1 MRVLITGSTGMLGRT
16 LAPYLEEK
24 GHTVIRHGH
33 SNIVDIVC
41 DLTDR
46 LATESMLKSTLP
58 DCVVN
63 LVAATNVDEC
73 ERDPHK
79 AYLLN
84 VLSVENLVSELG
96 KRKKT
101 FLVQIS
107 TDQLY
112 DSQGEN
118 GEDNVCLKNTYALS
132 KYAGEL
138 AALRMQASV
147 LRTNF
152 FGPSKHPIRKS
163 FSDWVIDNFRAEK
176 AFTGF
181 TDVNVSP
188 ILMNT
193 LSKVIDMVICQKTS
207 GIFNV
212 GSRNGMSKAEFAEA
226 IAYTFG
232 LSSSCMRKGRAIDVA
247 LEARRPNGMSMSC
260 SKFERTFGILLP
272 NLIDEIKLLRSL
284 SNGGI

>member
-1 MRVLITGSTGMLGRT
+1 MLGRT
-16 LAPYLEEK
+16 LAPYLEEN

-33 SNIVDIVC
+33 SSIVDIVC

-84 VLSVENLVSELG
+84 VLSVENLVSGLG

-118 GEDNVCLKNTYALS
+118 GEDNVRLKNTYAFS

-188 ILMNT
+188 IL
-193 LSKVIDMVICQKTS
+193 I
-207 GIFNV
+207 
-212 GSRNGMSKAEFAEA
+212 GSHNGMSKAEFAEA
-226 IAYTFG
+226 IAYSFG
-232 LSSSCMRKGRAIDVA
+232 LPSSCMRKGRAIDVA
-247 LEARRPNGMSMSC
+247 LEARRPNGMSMNC

-284 SNGGI
+284 SHGGI